1 MDPAVAE
8 RNVNDQQ
15 PLRVLI
21 VENSRPV
28 AALVLNQVEKA
39 GFIVSAD
46 LVETAEEFSL
56 RLGANTY
63 DIILADYRLPN
74 WAGMDAL
81 KLRRHLGQDIPF
93 LLVTGTL
100 GEEAAVECI
109 KEGVSDYVLKER
121 LARLPVAVHRALEEK
136 ALREDRARAAQ
147 ALRESEA
154 RYRILA
160 ETANDAFITIHSERG
175 ILFIIAASGRVFGF
189 TDRKSVV

>member
-1 MDPAVAE
+1 M
-8 RNVNDQQ
+8 
-15 PLRVLI
+15 
-21 VENSRPV
+21 SRRHWELSSPRHG
-28 AALVLNQVEKA
+28 ARPD
-39 GFIVSAD
+39 GS
-46 LVETAEEFSL
+46 SL

-74 WAGMDAL
+74 WTGMDAL
-81 KLRRHLGQDIPF
+81 KLLRHLGQDIPF

-109 KEGVSDYVLKER
+109 KEGASDYVLKER
-121 LARLPVAVHRALEEK
+121 LARLPVAVRRALEEK

-160 ETANDAFITIHSERG
+160 ETANDAFITINSESR
-175 ILFIIAASGRVFGF
+175 ILFVNAAAERIFGY
-189 TDRKSVV
+189 TRAEMPKRIRSEEHTSELQSR